1 MAWGRGTTRRRAFK
15 TGGLRNY
22 IDLREWTSTSLSDE
36 PDPALAHI
44 ARKGPTAPT
53 TKRVKKGVSSS
64 TRSPLS
70 SSQIEQIKGTRS
82 PYTTAT
88 PSGSS
93 VKPQEGSV
101 KKEKK
106 KRPWLLQLA
115 VISTALC
122 LLGALIVGLAY
133 NLGDWFNQK
142 ILIQVITQLFKQM
155 RSLKRNWIQ
164 IPMN

>member
-1 MAWGRGTTRRRAFK
+1 MQGNDDPKSFAWLGVEGQPAGERLK
-15 TGGLRNY
+15 QGGLRNY

-53 TKRVKKGVSSS
+53 TKRVKKGVSST

-101 KKEKK
+101 KKEKRK
-106 KRPWLLQLA
+106 DLGSFSLL
-115 VISTALC
+115 
-122 LLGALIVGLAY
+122 
-133 NLGDWFNQK
+133 
-142 ILIQVITQLFKQM
+142 
-155 RSLKRNWIQ
+155 
-164 IPMN
+164 